1 MLDDTPEDV
10 INLQDELAKNFRDG
24 NGDDDNTLEELR
36 KRLTKTDKTIDTC
49 DDESKS
55 LTEEMIN
62 QLIDRVT
69 LGFTLIKLRRVE
81 NRSDDMKEE
90 D

>member
-24 NGDDDNTLEELR
+24 NDDNALEELR
-36 KRLTKTDKTIDTC
+36 KRLTTTDKMIDTP
-49 DDESKS
+49 DGVSKS
-55 LTEEMIN
+55 FTEELVN
-62 QLIDRVT
+62 QLRDRVT
-69 LGFTLIKLRRVE
+69 LGFTLIKLRRTE